1 MLNIIWSI
9 IIIISLFTV
18 ILNGNSAEALK
29 TLYSAIESAVKLT
42 VTLLGVM
49 AFWSG
54 ISRICENNGIVTAL
68 SKLLSPILKKLFP
81 ESFKDKETRNHI
93 TMNLVSNILG
103 LGNAATPHGIKAVE
117 KMGKG
122 SGFLSDEII
131 LFVVINTCSLQLIP
145 TNLSALRINYESKE
159 PFSVLPHILIVSCVT
174 LFFGISL
181 CFILRK
187 ISERKNK

>member
-42 VTLLGVM
+42 VT
-49 AFWSG
+49 FWSG